1 MKSRAI
7 AMTVCLCGAL
17 AALSGCAT
25 GPAALAAADTD
36 GSALE
41 QCDQITGSRI
51 RGRDPGRC
59 EPVGHPFRS
68 YTAEELALTG
78 EIDLVEALRQLDPS
92 FQ

>member
-7 AMTVCLCGAL
+7 AMTGWLCGAL
-17 AALSGCAT
+17 AVLSGCAT
-25 GPAALAAADTD
+25 GPAPLAAADTGD
-36 GSALE
+36 SALE
-41 QCDQITGSRI
+41 QCDQVTGSRI
-51 RGRDPGRC
+51 RGRDRGSC

-68 YTAEELALTG
+68 YSAEELAATG